1 MSDRFV
7 PAANANALEASGTL
21 SLALEQL
28 SNCVQE
34 GLRTETQVLMVE
46 FDECLHTIFRTHEL
60 HMAQGPR
67 IAFVD
72 LSMHPQQAALLRI
85 DSVVRSWS
93 DLAGMSHSMEGR
105 NLRVVM
111 LTGLTRIYH
120 YTPARFHRFVCAQ
133 VTAGCMVVLV
143 EPAIPTAL
151 RLSLHDEGL
160 RLMSD
165 TIQVECQDRQQDSAQ
180 AVQALIDRI
189 KLRGQSCDDRGQS
202 CDDKSTGSKGT
213 PS

>member
-1 MSDRFV
+1 MSDRLV
-7 PAANANALEASGTL
+7 PASNANALEASGTL

-34 GLRTETQVLMVE
+34 GLRTEAQVLMVE
-46 FDECLHTIFRTHEL
+46 FDECLHAIFKTHEL
-60 HMAQGPR
+60 QMAQDPR
-67 IAFVD
+67 AAFVD

-105 NLRVVM
+105 NLRVVVM
-111 LTGLTRIYH
+111 TGLTRIYH
-120 YTPARFHRFVCAQ
+120 YTPHRFHRFVCAQ
-133 VTAGCMVVLV
+133 VNAGCMVVLV
-143 EPAIPTAL
+143 EPHIPTAL
-151 RLSLHDEGL
+151 RLSLHEEGL
-160 RLMSD
+160 HLMSD
-165 TIQVECQDRQQDSAQ
+165 SIQLEYQDRQQESAE
-180 AVQALIDRI
+180 AAQALIDRI
-189 KLRGQSCDDRGQS
+189 KVRGQA

>member
-1 MSDRFV
+1 MPDRLI
-7 PAANANALEASGTL
+7 PSANALDVSGSL
-21 SLALEQL
+21 SLALDQL
-28 SNCVQE
+28 SSCVQE
-34 GLRTETQVLMVE
+34 GLRNDVQILMVE

-60 HMAQGPR
+60 HMAQGPQT
-67 IAFVD
+67 AFVD

-85 DSVVRSWS
+85 NSVVRSWS
-93 DLAGMSHSMEGR
+93 DLAGMSHAMEGQ
-105 NLRVVM
+105 NLRVVI
-111 LTGLTRIYH
+111 LTGLSRIFH

-133 VTAGCMVVLV
+133 VNAGCMVVLV

-151 RLSLHDEGL
+151 RLGLLDEGL

-165 TIQVECQDRQQDSAQ
+165 TIQVELKDRQHESAQ

-189 KLRGQSCDDRGQS
+189 KLRGQASDDQF
-202 CDDKSTGSKGT
+202 KGSKGT

>member
-1 MSDRFV
+1 MPDRLI
-7 PAANANALEASGTL
+7 PSSTALDVSGSL
-21 SLALEQL
+21 SLALDQL
-28 SNCVQE
+28 SHCVQE
-34 GLRTETQVLMVE
+34 GLRNEVQVLMVE
-46 FDECLHTIFRTHEL
+46 FDECLHMIFKTHEL
-60 HMAQGPR
+60 HMAQGSQA
-67 IAFVD
+67 AFVD

-85 DSVVRSWS
+85 NSVVKSWS

-133 VTAGCMVVLV
+133 VNAGCMVVLV

-151 RLSLHDEGL
+151 RLSLLDEGL

-165 TIQVECQDRQQDSAQ
+165 SIQVEFQDRQQESAQ

-189 KLRGQSCDDRGQS
+189 KLRGQASDDQF
-202 CDDKSTGSKGT
+202 KGSKGT